1 MFFFVWR
8 RLKRQVRWMA
18 DTNMF
23 SLPYLFLIFN
33 RENIIIDVREGKKY
47 TTITM
52 DFFNSKKISVAR
64 LQHLKG
70 Y

>member
-1 MFFFVWR
+1 
-8 RLKRQVRWMA
+8 MA

-23 SLPYLFLIFN
+23 SLPYLFLIIN